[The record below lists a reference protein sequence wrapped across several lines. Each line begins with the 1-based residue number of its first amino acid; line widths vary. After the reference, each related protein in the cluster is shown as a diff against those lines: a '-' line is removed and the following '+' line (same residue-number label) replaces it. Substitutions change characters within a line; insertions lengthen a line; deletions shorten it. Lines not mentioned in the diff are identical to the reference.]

1 MSSLLSWPANCVRRM
16 SSLISTIVEHRIKLG
31 LLSQVCLLL
40 AAAMTS
46 TATAKDRGRHLDFDV
61 SGARIAFDVPG
72 SPSRDVPR
80 LPPKQSIDLS
90 LWHEYTRH
98 KAIALFRDIWDF
110 RRPFRG
116 ALASVLVTLDIF
128 HDFEITD
135 DLRCL
140 DRLKALVVEFNESS
154 ASRLNPKRTPDLG
167 YIQVPR
173 EFSRVALGNT
183 EWLRYDEIDGD
194 LVTRVYSTG
203 VFRDAFISLRF
214 QLVDNADPKDRK
226 AWEPWADRLIAGVL
240 ATVQVVEIPARL
252 DGFDEETSCAQSSH
266 ITNPEPG
273 NTLRVRKSEEKA
285 RAP

>member
-1 MSSLLSWPANCVRRM
+1 M
-16 SSLISTIVEHRIKLG
+16 KLG
-31 LLSQVCLLL
+31 LLSLVCLLL

-61 SGARIAFDVPG
+61 SGAKIAFDVPG

-80 LPPKQSIDLS
+80 LPPRPFIDVS

-98 KAIALFRDIWDF
+98 KAIALFRDLWDF

-116 ALASVLVTLDIF
+116 ALARVLVTLDLF
-128 HDFEITD
+128 HDPELAE
-135 DLRCL
+135 DLRCP
-140 DRLKALVVEFNESS
+140 DRLKALVIEFNESS

-173 EFSRVALGNT
+173 EFSRVVLGNT
-183 EWLRYDEIDGD
+183 EWLRYDEIDGE

-203 VFRDAFISLRF
+203 VFRDTFISLRF

-240 ATVQVVEIPARL
+240 ATVQVVGIPAWP
-252 DGFDEETSCAQSSH
+252 DGFDAA
-266 ITNPEPG
+266 
-273 NTLRVRKSEEKA
+273 TLCGHSGH
-285 RAP
+285 P